1 MGTLAPSREWNVP
14 DDDQDRLITHNY
26 VLIVASAT
34 PSLGRGEGRQPCR
47 TLSAD
52 ARKADCEH
60 AELCTNYLKILLIL
74 IFTRHRGDKEE
85 ATPDSGAS
93 HV

>member
-1 MGTLAPSREWNVP
+1 MTSTADQSQPNVRPRPPSTYFLARERDTN
-14 DDDQDRLITHNY
+14 L
-26 VLIVASAT
+26 A
-34 PSLGRGEGRQPCR
+34 GRQGGGETAR
-47 TLSAD
+47 TLSAAD

-60 AELCTNYLKILLIL
+60 AELCTNYLKILV